1 MTTTIK
7 TATNN
12 FKVDTAM
19 NTAEEKEFK
28 FEIGKTYYADT
39 WNGEWSENVPV
50 IVKTLKVIKRTAK
63 TLTAID
69 ENGEQVT
76 KRITLSYHGTTER
89 VGLESPEDITVYS
102 VNMFAKHEFTDKIAA
117 APTDR
122 YNAWLAA
129 VTAAENNTVEADTTV
144 ETETEY
150 KPQTEWENPHD
161 FTTVGN
167 LNGQPRK
174 YVDPEA
180 IAAPKGFWAN
190 RINGTYTDTI
200 NGEFVI
206 FENHS
211 IVYID
216 AEKKLGYFY
225 KKSDAGRKIFYRG
238 NQRFAASKIV
248 EAYMNGQKAA
258 EQNKAHHE
266 FFNANKTAYNNFFQ
280 VLFRVTTA
288 DGRIHNFERTFDS
301 FDAAKALVDKFT
313 ATFDEPTDIII
324 KQNKQNGEIYYK
336 RTDGNPG
343 NYTDAYFGNGGFDPE
358 VFSLLPALD
367 DLNDVEDEPMG
378 DAKINSEHDTGEEIE
393 MPLVVL
399 KDKLTDLTE
408 QSSQLFN
415 YIHCSDDRQKADAAF
430 KGEMQLICSGRAQSP
445 ERRQIEA
452 ENEARRARLVVAEAH
467 YSCLQN
473 DCAKLVAAIASNGR
487 ITKRILEVIMDKK
500 PHVLNN
506 TGTCEWYTPPAVI
519 DAVLDV
525 LDEIDLDPASS
536 RIANEIVG
544 AKKFFTRDDDGL
556 KQDWF
561 GNVFLNPPCSKG
573 LIDKFID
580 KLRAEIIVGHI
591 KEAVVLVNA
600 ATDTRW
606 YERAIEPAKGICFTR
621 GKIKF
626 IKPDGSF
633 ANQPTC
639 GQVFLYYGRRCDKFF
654 DVFQSFGV
662 CMKTTRRRRIFYP
675 EFLTNRFHDT
685 PITKPTKKYSRQR

>member
-1 MTTTIK
+1 MTT
-7 TATNN
+7 
-12 FKVDTAM
+12 
-19 NTAEEKEFK
+19 K
-28 FEIGKTYYADT
+28 FESGKTYAVGNRCDRVYF
-39 WNGEWSENVPV
+39 
-50 IVKTLKVIKRTAK
+50 KVVARTAK
-63 TLTAID
+63 TATFELVGIQKDASRFD
-69 ENGEQVT
+69 SVRVDVAGNGETQKIHLYVEDDTEFGYIKVT
-76 KRITLSYHGTTER
+76 AENAWGN
-89 VGLESPEDITVYS
+89 VY
-102 VNMFAKHEFTDKIAA
+102 
-117 APTDR
+117 TDR
-122 YNAWLAA
+122 VYIEPKKA
-129 VTAAENNTVEADTTV
+129 VTIPKVDTTTEADTTV
-144 ETETEY
+144 EAEY
-150 KPQTEWENPHD
+150 KPQTAWENPHD

-174 YVDPEA
+174 YVEVEETTEDVIATIDPEIIYKA
-180 IAAPKGFWAN
+180 VKTVGGEVRRTISRGFEKGGKEMWFSFGRRISKTRAAELLAECGFRSIDEFIAAEKVAEQYKDELLWPRWYTN
-190 RINGTYTDTI
+190 R
-200 NGEFVI
+200 
-206 FENHS
+206 
-211 IVYID
+211 
-216 AEKKLGYFY
+216 
-225 KKSDAGRKIFYRG
+225 
-238 NQRFAASKIV
+238 
-248 EAYMNGQKAA
+248 QKAKFLRDKIWA
-258 EQNKAHHE
+258 EVKPCDD
-266 FFNANKTAYNNFFQ
+266 NA
-280 VLFRVTTA
+280 
-288 DGRIHNFERTFDS
+288 
-301 FDAAKALVDKFT
+301 
-313 ATFDEPTDIII
+313 
-324 KQNKQNGEIYYK
+324 
-336 RTDGNPG
+336 
-343 NYTDAYFGNGGFDPE
+343 E
-358 VFSLLPALD
+358 VFNLLPALD
-367 DLNDVEDEPMG
+367 DLNDVDDEPMV
-378 DAKINSEHDTGEEIE
+378 DAKIDSEADTGEEIE

-452 ENEARRARLVVAEAH
+452 ENEARRARIVVAEAH

-487 ITKRILEVIMDKK
+487 ITKRNWEVIMDKK

-506 TGTCEWYTPPAVI
+506 TGNCEWYTPPAVI

-561 GNVFLNPPCSKG
+561 GNVFLNPPYSKG

-621 GKIKF
+621 GRIKF

-654 DVFQSFGV
+654 DVFQNFGV
-662 CMKTTRRRRIFYP
+662 CMETIRRRRIFHP
-675 EFLTNRFHDT
+675 EFLTNRFHGT
-685 PITKPTKKYSRQR
+685 PITKPTKKYSRQTPTTARIAL

>member
-1 MTTTIK
+1 MTP
-7 TATNN
+7 
-12 FKVDTAM
+12 
-19 NTAEEKEFK
+19 K
-28 FEIGKTYYADT
+28 FESGKTYAVGNRCDRVYF
-39 WNGEWSENVPV
+39 
-50 IVKTLKVIKRTAK
+50 KVVARTAK
-63 TLTAID
+63 TATFELVGIQKDASRFD
-69 ENGEQVT
+69 SVRVDVAGNGETQKIHLYVEDDTEFGYIKVT
-76 KRITLSYHGTTER
+76 AENAWGN
-89 VGLESPEDITVYS
+89 VY
-102 VNMFAKHEFTDKIAA
+102 
-117 APTDR
+117 TDR
-122 YNAWLAA
+122 VYIEPKKA
-129 VTAAENNTVEADTTV
+129 VTIPKVDTTTEADTTV
-144 ETETEY
+144 EAEY
-150 KPQTEWENPHD
+150 KPQTAWENPHD

-174 YVDPEA
+174 YVEPET
-180 IAAPKGFWAN
+180 G
-190 RINGTYTDTI
+190 GSEED
-200 NGEFVI
+200 
-206 FENHS
+206 
-211 IVYID
+211 
-216 AEKKLGYFY
+216 
-225 KKSDAGRKIFYRG
+225 
-238 NQRFAASKIV
+238 
-248 EAYMNGQKAA
+248 
-258 EQNKAHHE
+258 
-266 FFNANKTAYNNFFQ
+266 NA
-280 VLFRVTTA
+280 
-288 DGRIHNFERTFDS
+288 
-301 FDAAKALVDKFT
+301 
-313 ATFDEPTDIII
+313 
-324 KQNKQNGEIYYK
+324 
-336 RTDGNPG
+336 
-343 NYTDAYFGNGGFDPE
+343 E
-358 VFSLLPALD
+358 VFNLLPNVD
-367 DLNDVEDEPMG
+367 DLNDVDDEPMV
-378 DAKINSEHDTGEEIE
+378 DAKIDSEVDTGEEIE

-452 ENEARRARLVVAEAH
+452 ENEARRARIVVAEAH

-487 ITKRILEVIMDKK
+487 ITKRNWEVIMDKK

-506 TGTCEWYTPPAVI
+506 TGNCEWYTPPAVI

-561 GNVFLNPPCSKG
+561 GNVFLNPPYSKG

-621 GKIKF
+621 GRIKF

-654 DVFQSFGV
+654 DVFQNFGV
-662 CMKTTRRRRIFYP
+662 CMETIRRRRIFHP
-675 EFLTNRFHDT
+675 EFLTNRFHGT
-685 PITKPTKKYSRQR
+685 PITKPTKKYSRQTPTTAQIAL